1 MTLPELNLN
10 GFSRLI
16 VYYSGFSVSGRG
28 AVVFSPTR
36 TTAIFQGA
44 GYILP
49 GCFGVHSATFSAH
62 FEISEWPFSG
72 AEECGPEAALL
83 RCLFRLIHGILIRLG
98 Y

>member
-1 MTLPELNLN
+1 MNVIQGFRVGTVV
-10 GFSRLI
+10 FSRLE
-16 VYYSGFSVSGRG
+16 V
-28 AVVFSPTR
+28 
-36 TTAIFQGA
+36 TAIFQGA